1 MYGDNVYGLFNYG
14 KETTL
19 TEDEI
24 NSNKPKLLEYLPHF
38 LRGVLEF
45 EEWDNVS
52 GYEISKLNLDIKDII
67 AQCFIDTAT
76 WGLKLWEE
84 QIGVSTDIN
93 KSYEERREIIKARLR
108 GSGTVTKKMIKETAE
123 AFSGGQVDII
133 EHTESYSFTV
143 RFVGVKGIPKN
154 MAAFIEMI
162 NTIKPVH
169 LDYDIKYTYTVWN
182 DIKSKAWSN
191 LSNKTWN
198 ELKVYE

>member
-45 EEWDNVS
+45 KEWDNVS

-76 WGLKLWEE
+76 WGLNLWEG

-123 AFSGGQVDII
+123 AFSGGDVDII

-162 NTIKPVH
+162 NTIKPAH

>member
-45 EEWDNVS
+45 KEWDNVS

-76 WGLKLWEE
+76 WGLNLWEE

-162 NTIKPVH
+162 NTIKPAH

-182 DIKSKAWSN
+182 DIKSKEWSN

>member
-1 MYGDNVYGLFNYG
+1 MYGDNIYGLFNYG

-45 EEWDNVS
+45 KEWDNVS
-52 GYEISKLNLDIKDII
+52 GYEISKLNLDIKDLI

-76 WGLKLWEE
+76 WGLNLWEE
-84 QIGVSTDIN
+84 QIGVLTDIN

-123 AFSGGQVDII
+123 AFSGGDVDII

-162 NTIKPVH
+162 NTIKPAH

-182 DIKSKAWSN
+182 DIKPKAWSN

>member
-45 EEWDNVS
+45 KEWDNFS

-76 WGLKLWEE
+76 WGLNLWEE

-108 GSGTVTKKMIKETAE
+108 GSGTVTKKMIKETAV
-123 AFSGGQVDII
+123 AFSGGDVDII

-162 NTIKPVH
+162 NTIKPAH
-169 LDYDIKYTYTVWN
+169 LDYDIKYTYTIWN
-182 DIKSKAWSN
+182 DVKSKAWSN